1 MENSSTPKHCPFN
14 IADPYK
20 MKDEF
25 FLVILA
31 VMIERNDDLPAP
43 EGPMIV
49 KNSPDRTDPLKL
61 FRIVFFL
68 G

>member
-1 MENSSTPKHCPFN
+1 
-14 IADPYK
+14 